1 MDTGGRQVYAGRGGD
16 PGYHRS
22 KHHATRERRLDLDG
36 DRSEEVVTPIDNR
49 NPTYGGAKGKAV
61 SHKLRWIYPRN
72 STLLS
77 VIFREPLWAPP
88 ILL

>member
-22 KHHATRERRLDLDG
+22 KHHAMRERGLDIDG

-49 NPTYGGAKGKAV
+49 NPTYGGAK
-61 SHKLRWIYPRN
+61 
-72 STLLS
+72 
-77 VIFREPLWAPP
+77 
-88 ILL
+88 